1 MALSGPLLK
10 INSEGLCQL
19 TLARSFGPS
28 GEFVSLSL
36 ETALIAHSLDTALQ
50 LLKLLCCLSAEVS
63 IV

>member
-19 TLARSFGPS
+19 TLTRSFGPS

-36 ETALIAHSLDTALQ
+36 ETALIAHMHTL
-50 LLKLLCCLSAEVS
+50 
-63 IV
+63 